1 MRDQVVIMRY
11 DAIGWLGTNA
21 NWNDLMGRCCQH
33 VKRAVNHHSSMF
45 NMELDRSVPFTIPTR
60 TSLRIQQVVSL
71 RRRLLAL
78 LVVQA
83 WRGTQQPRP
92 GETNC
97 LDLPNKKQNYASK
110 GRKKRK
116 PTKAN
121 ERLYTPSGN
130 QWKIKTADSRQQTV
144 DG

>member
-92 GETNC
+92 GKRTAWTYPIKSRTMRAKAERNES
-97 LDLPNKKQNYASK
+97 Q
-110 GRKKRK
+110 RK
-116 PTKAN
+116 PTSDCIR
-121 ERLYTPSGN
+121 RLGTSG
-130 QWKIKTADSRQQTV
+130 K
-144 DG
+144 